1 MKIKLTDGEATN
13 IPVRFEGSNR
23 ETMENKSLKILR
35 VRHDLTQGEMAQKL
49 NMSRQAY
56 AKIENGLGDGNIT
69 FWSKVQRTFN
79 ISSEEMWDL
88 INDGQKERAK
98 V

>member
-1 MKIKLTDGEATN
+1 MK
-13 IPVRFEGSNR
+13 
-23 ETMENKSLKILR
+23 ENKSLKIIR
-35 VRHDLTQGEMAQKL
+35 VRYGLTQEEMARKL
-49 NMSRQAY
+49 TMSRQAY
-56 AKIENGLGDGNIT
+56 AKIENGQGDGNIT

-88 INDGQKERAK
+88 INDELEEPAR

>member
-1 MKIKLTDGEATN
+1 MK
-13 IPVRFEGSNR
+13 
-23 ETMENKSLKILR
+23 ENTSLKILR
-35 VRHDLTQGEMAQKL
+35 VRQGLTQEEMARKL
-49 NMSRQAY
+49 TMSRQAY

-88 INDGQKERAK
+88 INDEAEEGAQ

>member
-1 MKIKLTDGEATN
+1 MK
-13 IPVRFEGSNR
+13 
-23 ETMENKSLKILR
+23 ENTSLKILR
-35 VRHDLTQGEMAQKL
+35 VRQGLTQEEMARKL
-49 NMSRQAY
+49 TMSRQAY
-56 AKIENGLGDGNIT
+56 AKIENGQADGNIT

-88 INDGQKERAK
+88 INDEAEEGAQ

>member
-1 MKIKLTDGEATN
+1 MK
-13 IPVRFEGSNR
+13 
-23 ETMENKSLKILR
+23 ENKSLKILR
-35 VRHDLTQGEMAQKL
+35 VRQGLTQEEMARKL
-49 NMSRQAY
+49 TMSRQAY

-88 INDGQKERAK
+88 INDQAEERAQ
-98 V
+98 VRNAFN